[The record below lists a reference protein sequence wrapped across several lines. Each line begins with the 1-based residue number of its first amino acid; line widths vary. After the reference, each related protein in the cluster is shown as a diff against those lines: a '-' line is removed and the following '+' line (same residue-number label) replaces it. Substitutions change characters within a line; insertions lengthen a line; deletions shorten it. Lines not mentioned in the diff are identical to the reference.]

1 MKKIVVIGGTGMLGK
16 PVRTHLAN
24 NNFKVV
30 ALSRKEIANDNRLP
44 NLEFVQGDF
53 QNPQILNSIL
63 KDAYGVHINLSGEA
77 EEKASIVI
85 ESAKK
90 NNIQLISYIS
100 GISVNK
106 QNTYFKPTE
115 VKYNNEQQ
123 IIASGI
129 NYVIF
134 KPTWFMESLP
144 LFVNNGRASY
154 FGKQKT
160 FIPFVASADYV
171 KMVLQA
177 YNGQIDSNKSYE
189 VIGTTLISFQDA
201 LSRYVERHHKN
212 IKKVSS
218 TPYFIGNVIATLSGN
233 KQLKETVAFMKYF
246 EQAKNDDNHK
256 NILKGETTFKQWVE
270 KK

>member
-1 MKKIVVIGGTGMLGK
+1 MILEATDIRKKYDTLEVLKGVSLQVKKGEVVSLVGPSGAGKSTLLHIIGTLDKPDAGEVTIEGKEVFKQNEKSLAAFRNKSLGFIFQFH
-16 PVRTHLAN
+16 HLLPE
-24 NNFKVV
+24 FT
-30 ALSRKEIANDNRLP
+30 ALENICIP
-44 NLEFVQGDF
+44 
-53 QNPQILNSIL
+53 
-63 KDAYGVHINLSGEA
+63 AYIGNKSKREA

-212 IKKVSS
+212 IKKVSFS
-218 TPYFIGNVIATLSGN
+218 LILFI
-233 KQLKETVAFMKYF
+233 
-246 EQAKNDDNHK
+246 
-256 NILKGETTFKQWVE
+256 
-270 KK
+270 